1 MLSTS
6 ASASKQIIQSNCYIL
21 TFLAQSLACPWQ
33 FLSRVE
39 SSRIG
44 VGSLLIVCLSY
55 FFLNKTVCDRS
66 KHEKNFETVTQRK
79 QTRRKIETFRFSYST
94 TTFLRKT
101 TTSSLA
107 MNRTFVLTLTTYLI
121 IFE

>member
-39 SSRIG
+39 SDWGWVPFDR
-44 VGSLLIVCLSY
+44 LSIL
-55 FFLNKTVCDRS
+55 FLFK
-66 KHEKNFETVTQRK
+66 
-79 QTRRKIETFRFSYST
+79 
-94 TTFLRKT
+94 
-101 TTSSLA
+101 
-107 MNRTFVLTLTTYLI
+107 
-121 IFE
+121 